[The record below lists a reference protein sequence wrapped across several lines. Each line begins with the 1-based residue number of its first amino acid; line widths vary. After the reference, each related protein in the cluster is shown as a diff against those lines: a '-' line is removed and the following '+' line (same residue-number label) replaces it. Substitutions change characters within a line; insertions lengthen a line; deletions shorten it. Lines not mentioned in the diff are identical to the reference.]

1 MCVVMKNGTER
12 QRGSALVYILIAIA
26 LLAALTATF
35 MDSSSQQ
42 TSTQNSFNTVT
53 ELKSQINLIRSAIDE
68 CVLRYPAGDTGM
80 PAANPVGAQ
89 NPVRPYPLM
98 PNNSYMASPTSGT
111 YMVNDIR
118 CPGNPGNSNNHSKVF
133 GGTSGRYLPPAP
145 KLFDAWNYYNHT
157 DGVFFY
163 IRTNKSDAY
172 LGEALQKL
180 DTEFSKCETQY
191 VNATSAVYFD
201 AANTAAYGCAAGY
214 KCLRVWV
221 KPNTG
226 AVYPGETGCP

>member
-1 MCVVMKNGTER
+1 MKDNSDR
-12 QRGSALVYILIAIA
+12 QKGSALVYILIAIA

-42 TSTQNSFNTVT
+42 TTSQNSYNAVT

-68 CVLRYPAGDTGM
+68 CVLRYPAGDSGM

-98 PNNSYMASPTSGT
+98 PNNSYMASPTSGPIL
-111 YMVNDIR
+111 VNDIR
-118 CPGNPGNSNNHSKVF
+118 CPGNPGNSNNHGKIF

-145 KLFDAWNYYNHT
+145 KLYDAWNYYNHT

-163 IRTNKSDAY
+163 IKTNKSDAF
-172 LGEALQKL
+172 LASALEKV
-180 DTEFSKCETQY
+180 DSEYSKCETQY
-191 VNATSAVYFD
+191 VNATSTVYLD
-201 AANTAAYGCAAGY
+201 SANTEAYACGAGY

-221 KPNTG
+221 KPTAS